1 MSIGCCGSR
10 DVARLAGLADLYPR
24 STREGQRARARLALA
39 MVGARAR
46 ARGDLAMIARVERGL
61 ASLGTTGD
69 RAAAVRAA
77 VAAVRSSGSTASG
90 ATPAAQ
96 LAAERVRAG
105 SRAQRD
111 IDTALAFVQGAV
123 GVARGIADGVARS
136 EASKAAAEG
145 RVEDATAR
153 DTAKVFAWINWM
165 LGSAEFPPD
174 VAESDLRI
182 FNTIINNEAI
192 TAITDGGL
200 TVAIAAAAT
209 NPPVQT
215 FLVWLKGHLRRIRE
229 STAAAVRSL
238 PAPSAPPAEPPP
250 AETPPRPLFARR
262 DLVTLLPAD
271 RRYIDFVRCPDGSY
285 ASSAA
290 QCPSSGKKGGG
301 VLLAL
306 PAALLAWYLFK

>member
-1 MSIGCCGSR
+1 
-10 DVARLAGLADLYPR
+10 
-24 STREGQRARARLALA
+24 
-39 MVGARAR
+39 
-46 ARGDLAMIARVERGL
+46 MIARVERGL

-111 IDTALAFVQGAV
+111 IDTALAVVQGAV

-229 STAAAVRSL
+229 STAAAVRTL
-238 PAPSAPPAEPPP
+238 PAPSAPPAPGGDGSFIVGPTEFSPCP
-250 AETPPRPLFARR
+250 AGQVRIRGACRP
-262 DLVTLLPAD
+262 VGSVVGPEG
-271 RRYIDFVRCPDGSY
+271 RYIDFVRCPDGSY